1 MNTNRQFLIED
12 IMAMSPWQPNRQ
24 DVLTAMSDE
33 ALYTLWKDLVNL
45 ATANPG

>member
-12 IMAMSPWQPNRQ
+12 IVAMAPWQPNRQ
-24 DVLTAMSDE
+24 DVLSGMSDE

-45 ATANPG
+45 ATTNLG